1 MEKGFEGSEKCTGW
15 LCTGSWW
22 IGMNG
27 VVVLSFFFLAFSC
40 KTINDQG
47 TLIGLKILSRLIEV

>member
-1 MEKGFEGSEKCTGW
+1 MYR
-15 LCTGSWW
+15 
-22 IGMNG
+22 
-27 VVVLSFFFLAFSC
+27 VVVYRIVVDRNEWCCRSFFFFLAFC